1 MDSGLLLVG
10 NIRPVGTG
18 CRNMEMSF
26 VKNDANHENDA
37 NHTIAPMRAT
47 YSANVKTDKSDF
59 RKSASPGRIEGATAC
74 DRK

>member
-1 MDSGLLLVG
+1 
-10 NIRPVGTG
+10 
-18 CRNMEMSF
+18 MEMSF